1 MALFTWTP
9 KMSVGIAK
17 IDKEHQGLFN
27 SINQLHEGMLA
38 GCGKEALGS
47 VLVQP
52 FRYTKIYFG
61 HEEELLRM
69 HGFPGLADHLELH
82 QAFRAKVGELD
93 AQVKAGMAALS
104 IATLTFLRD
113 WLAKHILGVDMQYK
127 DFMATKGVK

>member
-17 IDKEHQGLFN
+17 VDKEHQGLFDN
-27 SINQLHEGMLA
+27 INQLHEGMLA
-38 GCGKEALGS
+38 GRGKEALGS
-47 VLVQP
+47 VLVQLV
-52 FRYTKIYFG
+52 RYTKVHFG

-82 QAFRAKVGELD
+82 QAFREKVSELD

-104 IATLTFLRD
+104 IATLDFLRD